1 MLIKLTFRATVKYC
15 GSYSLKGL
23 KEESAYEAPSKEYN
37 TSQPEYVSKDDKFH
51 VIFISGKQVIILN
64 PRITI
69 CFTLTSMEHQMELLE
84 HEHLG
89 AQA

>member
-1 MLIKLTFRATVKYC
+1 MLIKLTFRAIVKYC

-37 TSQPEYVSKDDKFH
+37 TSQPEHVSKDDKFH
-51 VIFISGKQVIILN
+51 VIFISGKQVIIWN

-69 CFTLTSMEHQMELLE
+69 CFTLTSMEHQMELLK
-84 HEHLG
+84 HEHFG